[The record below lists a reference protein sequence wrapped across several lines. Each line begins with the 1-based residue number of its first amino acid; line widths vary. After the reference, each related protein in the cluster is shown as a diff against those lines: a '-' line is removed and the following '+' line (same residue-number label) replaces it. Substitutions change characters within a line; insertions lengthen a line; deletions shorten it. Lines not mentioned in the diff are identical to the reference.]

1 MSSGKGELKNTEE
14 TTLQGLI
21 QDFVMGEAKV
31 KMEGTFAARPAT
43 HDEWGHFLRDRGHLG
58 LTGEAMALSAYPLDQ
73 PLIIIVRQPFQQ
85 KNLC

>member
-31 KMEGTFAARPAT
+31 KMEGTFAARLAT
-43 HDEWGHFLRDRGHLG
+43 CDAVRWGTFYVTQGTL
-58 LTGEAMALSAYPLDQ
+58 
-73 PLIIIVRQPFQQ
+73 V
-85 KNLC
+85 